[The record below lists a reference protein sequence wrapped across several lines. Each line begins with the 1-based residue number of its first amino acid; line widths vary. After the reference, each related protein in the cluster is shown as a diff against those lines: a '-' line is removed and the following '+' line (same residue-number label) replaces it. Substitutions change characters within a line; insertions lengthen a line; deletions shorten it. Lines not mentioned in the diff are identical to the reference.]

1 MQWPLGTPTM
11 ELGLALLVRPLW
23 GQRMQ
28 HMPQMKS
35 STECGR
41 ESEGEGDR
49 VVLRR
54 FYYLL

>member
-1 MQWPLGTPTM
+1 M
-11 ELGLALLVRPLW
+11 ELGLAWLVRPLW